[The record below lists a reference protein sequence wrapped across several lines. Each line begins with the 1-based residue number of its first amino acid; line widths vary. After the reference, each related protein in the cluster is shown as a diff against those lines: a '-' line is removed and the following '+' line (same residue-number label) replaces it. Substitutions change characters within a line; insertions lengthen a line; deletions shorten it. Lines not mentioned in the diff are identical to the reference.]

1 MSERAKYRPFT
12 GDSEKSVRLLEA
24 PLELVLCQVR
34 WPELSFLLEESFRPL
49 ALRLGQ
55 AILDYPV
62 FSEAKEVNYSI
73 TPEGV
78 SQNIGGS
85 VFQWSSADQIW
96 HISLARRFL
105 SFYCTRYG
113 GYVEFNERLVSV
125 LERAQDV
132 LSIPL
137 IDRIGVRYVNRLAD
151 AALLENLGGLIRP
164 PVLGYQALP
173 PVAGQEVA
181 LLASTNHAIYSV
193 GDASLQVRSGIV
205 PANETV
211 DPAISP
217 LPAKSWVLDL
227 DASAEARA
235 AFDASMV
242 ADKASRL
249 SDIAYDYFKFVITE
263 GFEDRFGRREP

>member
-1 MSERAKYRPFT
+1 MSERVKYRPFT

-34 WPELSFLLEESFRPL
+34 WPEMSFMLEESFRPL
-49 ALRLGQ
+49 ALRLGRT
-55 AILDYPV
+55 ILDYPV
-62 FSEAKEVNYSI
+62 FSEAKEINYSI

-85 VFQWSSADQIW
+85 VFQWSSASEDW

-105 SFYCTRYG
+105 TFYCTRYT
-113 GYVEFNERLVSV
+113 GYVEFNERLLSV
-125 LERAQDV
+125 LERAQEA
-132 LSIPL
+132 LKIPL
-137 IDRIGVRYVNRLAD
+137 IDRVGVRYVNRFAD
-151 AALLENLGGLIRP
+151 AELLEDLGELIRP

-173 PVAGQEVA
+173 SAVGPEVA
-181 LLASTNHAIYSV
+181 LLASNNHAIYSV
-193 GDASLQVRSGIV
+193 GGANLQVRSGIL
-205 PANETV
+205 PPTQTV

-217 LPAKSWVLDL
+217 LPAKSWILDL

-235 AFDASMV
+235 TFDAAAV
-242 ADKASRL
+242 AEQVSHL

-263 GFEDRFGRREP
+263 GFEDHFGRRES